1 MPGYIG
7 RKEHLLKTIT
17 KYIIK
22 EFIPPFF
29 LGLMCFTSILLLNEI
44 FRLTKLFVRKGINPW
59 YLFKLLV
66 YVLPATLVVT
76 IPMAT
81 LIGILLSLGR
91 LSNDNEIMAM
101 RASGI
106 GFYQLVYPL
115 LAASFVIFLFD
126 FVFMDY
132 ALPRGNIAY
141 AALKNDIRK
150 SHSAIVLEEGVIM
163 RELEQEG
170 RMWIFEYRDEETGR
184 LKNVKVWD
192 SYQSGMPRI
201 ITAQEAEVG
210 FEEDG
215 YAQLKLYDGS
225 IYEMDRTEPEIY
237 TITTFREQDITL
249 ELTEDLEHS
258 EYERKHPR
266 NMSLLTLKKY
276 INNLKNRFKEDK
288 TEYILDRIRIASVEY
303 HKKFSIP
310 FACFAFGLIGIPLGI
325 IVRRSGKMVG
335 LGIGLAMIIVY
346 YILLEVGKNIGKQ
359 GSLPPFIALWLPNFI
374 IGIIG
379 IVLIFRTV
387 FEKKLTSIFKSKN
400 NTVK

>member
-1 MPGYIG
+1 
-7 RKEHLLKTIT
+7 
-17 KYIIK
+17 
-22 EFIPPFF
+22 
-29 LGLMCFTSILLLNEI
+29 MCFTSILLLNEI

-237 TITTFREQDITL
+237 TITT
-249 ELTEDLEHS
+249 
-258 EYERKHPR
+258 
-266 NMSLLTLKKY
+266 
-276 INNLKNRFKEDK
+276 
-288 TEYILDRIRIASVEY
+288 
-303 HKKFSIP
+303 
-310 FACFAFGLIGIPLGI
+310 
-325 IVRRSGKMVG
+325 
-335 LGIGLAMIIVY
+335 
-346 YILLEVGKNIGKQ
+346 
-359 GSLPPFIALWLPNFI
+359 
-374 IGIIG
+374 
-379 IVLIFRTV
+379 
-387 FEKKLTSIFKSKN
+387 
-400 NTVK
+400 